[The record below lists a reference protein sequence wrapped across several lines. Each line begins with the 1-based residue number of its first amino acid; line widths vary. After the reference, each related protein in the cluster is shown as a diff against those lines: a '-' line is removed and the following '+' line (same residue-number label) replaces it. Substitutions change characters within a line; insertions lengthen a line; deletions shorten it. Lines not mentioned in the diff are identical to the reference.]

1 MTNIIKLA
9 VVGAGLV
16 GQRHINAISKQKDV
30 KLVAIVEPN
39 PTEDIS
45 SLDVPCFSNLK
56 MHSSKKTLIWLPQI
70 HFQ

>member
-39 PTEDIS
+39 PTEDIN
-45 SLDVPCFSNLK
+45 SLAVPCFSNLK
-56 MHSSKKTLIWLPQI
+56 EMFVQIFSTLSYYY
-70 HFQ
+70 HV